1 MKIVFMGTPSFAV
14 PVLEELI
21 KNYEVTL
28 VVTQPDKE
36 VGRKRILTPSPIKEV
51 ALKNNIKVFQP
62 TKIREDY
69 QEVLDANP
77 DIIITAAYGQIIP
90 KILLDYPKYKCV
102 NVHAS
107 LLPKYR
113 GGAPIHHA
121 IINGDEYAGVTIMY
135 MAEKMDDGDIIS
147 QDKLLVGENNTTQLT
162 ERLSALG
169 ANLLMDT
176 LPNIFSGNINPIAQ
190 NDCEVTFAY
199 NISKEDEKIIFNN
212 TCIMVYNQIRGLA
225 DNPGGYALYKD
236 KKFKIYAS
244 SFEYSDIS
252 GEVGEIV
259 DTNKRLGIKV
269 KNGVIYPLTIQLEG
283 KNKMSIKDFYN
294 GMPNYFKLG
303 EIIKY
308 MEE

>member
-1 MKIVFMGTPSFAV
+1 MRIVFMGTPSFAV
-14 PVLEELI
+14 PSLEDLI
-21 KNYEVTL
+21 KNYEVVL

-36 VGRKRILTPSPIKEV
+36 VGRKRILTPSKVKEV
-51 ALKNNIKVFQP
+51 ALANNIEVFQP

-69 QEVLDANP
+69 QRILDVNP
-77 DIIITAAYGQIIP
+77 DIIVTAAYGQIIP
-90 KILLDYPKYKCV
+90 KILLDYPKYKCI

-135 MAEKMDDGDIIS
+135 MAEKMDDGDIIT
-147 QDKLLVGENNTTQLT
+147 QDKLLINDDNTTKLT
-162 ERLSALG
+162 ERLSILG
-169 ANLLMDT
+169 SNLLIDT
-176 LPNIFSGNINPIAQ
+176 LPKIINNEIKPIKQ
-190 NDCEVTFAY
+190 DPSLVSFAY
-199 NISKEDEKIIFNN
+199 NITKEDEKINFNN
-212 TCIMVYNQIRGLA
+212 DALMVYNQIRGLS
-225 DNPGGYALYKD
+225 DVPGGYAIYND
-236 KKFKIYAS
+236 KKIKIYS
-244 SFEYSDIS
+244 STYEYKEID
-252 GEVGEIV
+252 GEIGEIV

-303 EIIKY
+303 EVIK
-308 MEE
+308 

>member
-1 MKIVFMGTPSFAV
+1 MRIVFMGTPSFAV
-14 PVLEELI
+14 PVLENLI
-21 KNYEVTL
+21 EKYEVVL

-51 ALKNNIKVFQP
+51 ALKNNIEVFQP
-62 TKIREDY
+62 FKIREDY
-69 QEVLDANP
+69 QKVLDAKP

-147 QDKLLVGENNTTQLT
+147 QDKLLIGEDNTTKLT
-162 ERLSALG
+162 ERLSILG

-176 LPNIFSGNINPIAQ
+176 LPNIFSGNINPIKQ
-190 NDCEVTFAY
+190 NEKEVTFAY
-199 NISKEDEKIIFNN
+199 NITKEDEKINFNN
-212 TCIMVYNQIRGLA
+212 DAKMVYNQIRGLA
-225 DNPGGYALYKD
+225 DNPGGYALYKE
-236 KKFKIYAS
+236 KKFKIYSS
-244 SFEYSDIS
+244 SFEYSDID
-252 GEVGEIV
+252 GKIGEIV
-259 DTNKRLGIKV
+259 DTNKRLGIKT
-269 KNGVIYPLTIQLEG
+269 KNGVIYPLIIQLEG

-294 GMPNYFKLG
+294 GMPNYFVKG
-303 EIIKY
+303 EIV
-308 MEE
+308 E

>member
-21 KNYEVTL
+21 KNYDVTL

-69 QEVLDANP
+69 QEILDANP

-90 KILLDYPKYKCV
+90 KILLDFPKYKCV

-147 QDKLLVGENNTTQLT
+147 QDKILIGEDNTTELT

-169 ANLLMDT
+169 RDLLIKT
-176 LPNIFSGNINPIAQ
+176 LPDIFSNNIKPIKQ
-190 NDCEVTFAY
+190 NESEVTFAY
-199 NISKEDEKIIFNN
+199 NISKEDEKINWHN
-212 TCIMVYNQIRGLA
+212 TSIMVYNQIRGLA
-225 DNPGGYALYKD
+225 DNPGGYAIYND
-236 KKFKIYAS
+236 KKFKIYKS
-244 SFEYSDIS
+244 TYEIKEVD
-252 GEVGEIV
+252 GEIGEIV

-269 KNGVIYPLTIQLEG
+269 KDGIIYPLIIQLEG

-303 EIIKY
+303 DIIK
-308 MEE
+308 

>member
-147 QDKLLVGENNTTQLT
+147 QDKILIGDDNTTELT
-162 ERLSALG
+162 ERLSILG
-169 ANLLMDT
+169 RDLLIKT
-176 LPNIFSGNINPIAQ
+176 LPDIFSNNIKPIKQ
-190 NDCEVTFAY
+190 NESEVTFAY
-199 NISKEDEKIIFNN
+199 NISKEDEKINWHN

-225 DNPGGYALYKD
+225 DNPGGYAIYND
-236 KKFKIYAS
+236 KKVKIYKS
-244 SFEYSDIS
+244 TYEIKEVD
-252 GEVGEIV
+252 GEIGEIV

-269 KNGVIYPLTIQLEG
+269 KDGVIYPLIIQLEG

-294 GMPNYFKLG
+294 GSANYFKLG
-303 EIIKY
+303 DIIK
-308 MEE
+308 

>member
-21 KNYEVTL
+21 KNYDVTL

-69 QEVLDANP
+69 QEILDANP

-90 KILLDYPKYKCV
+90 KILLDFPKYKCV

-147 QDKLLVGENNTTQLT
+147 QDKILIGEDNTTELT
-162 ERLSALG
+162 ERLSILG
-169 ANLLMDT
+169 RDLLIKT
-176 LPNIFSGNINPIAQ
+176 LPDIFSNNIKPIKQ
-190 NDCEVTFAY
+190 NESEVTFAY
-199 NISKEDEKIIFNN
+199 NISKEDEKINWHN
-212 TCIMVYNQIRGLA
+212 TSIMVYNQIRGLA
-225 DNPGGYALYKD
+225 DNPGGYAIYND
-236 KKFKIYAS
+236 KKVKIYKS
-244 SFEYSDIS
+244 TYEIKEVD
-252 GEVGEIV
+252 GEIGEIV

-269 KNGVIYPLTIQLEG
+269 KDGIIYPLIIQLEG

-303 EIIKY
+303 DIIK
-308 MEE
+308 

>member
-36 VGRKRILTPSPIKEV
+36 VGRKKILTPSPVKEV

-62 TKIREDY
+62 AKIREDY

-90 KILLDYPKYKCV
+90 KVLLDYPKYKCV

-147 QDKLLVGENNTTQLT
+147 QDKILIGEDNTTELT
-162 ERLSALG
+162 KRLSILG
-169 ANLLMDT
+169 KDLLLKT
-176 LPNIFSGNINPIAQ
+176 LPDIFSNNIKPIKQ
-190 NDCEVTFAY
+190 NENEVTFAY
-199 NISKEDEKIIFNN
+199 NISKEDEKINWHN

-225 DNPGGYALYKD
+225 DNPGGYAIYND
-236 KKFKIYAS
+236 KKVKIYKS
-244 SFEYSDIS
+244 SYEEKEID
-252 GEVGEIV
+252 GEIGEIV

-269 KNGVIYPLTIQLEG
+269 KNGVIYPLIIQLEG
-283 KNKMSIKDFYN
+283 KNKMPIKDFYN

-303 EIIKY
+303 EIIK
-308 MEE
+308 

>member
-1 MKIVFMGTPSFAV
+1 MRVVFMGTPSFAV

-21 KNYEVTL
+21 KNYDVTL

-36 VGRKRILTPSPIKEV
+36 VGRKRILTPSPVKEV

-90 KILLDYPKYKCV
+90 KILLDFPKYKCV

-147 QDKLLVGENNTTQLT
+147 QDKILIGDDNTTELT
-162 ERLSALG
+162 ERLSILG
-169 ANLLMDT
+169 RDLLIKT
-176 LPNIFSGNINPIAQ
+176 LPDIFSNNIKPIKQ
-190 NDCEVTFAY
+190 NESEVTFAY
-199 NISKEDEKIIFNN
+199 NISKEDEKINWHN
-212 TCIMVYNQIRGLA
+212 TSIMVYNQIRGLA
-225 DNPGGYALYKD
+225 DNPGGYAIYND
-236 KKFKIYAS
+236 KKVKIYKS
-244 SFEYSDIS
+244 TYEIKEVD
-252 GEVGEIV
+252 GEIGEIV

-269 KNGVIYPLTIQLEG
+269 KDGIIYPLIIQLEG

-303 EIIKY
+303 DIIK
-308 MEE
+308 

>member
-1 MKIVFMGTPSFAV
+1 MRIVFMGTPNFSV
-14 PVLEELI
+14 PILEELI
-21 KNYEVTL
+21 KNYEVVL

-51 ALKNNIKVFQP
+51 ATRNNIEVFQP
-62 TKIREDY
+62 VRIKEDY
-69 QEVLDANP
+69 QKILDAKP

-90 KILLDYPKYKCV
+90 KEVLDYPKYKCV

-113 GGAPIHHA
+113 GGAPIHWA

-135 MAEKMDDGDIIS
+135 MAPKMDAGDIIS
-147 QDKLLVGENNTTQLT
+147 QDKLLIGSDNTTTLT
-162 ERLSALG
+162 DRLSILG
-169 ANLLMDT
+169 RDLLIKT
-176 LPNIFSGNINPIAQ
+176 LPLIFSGNINPIKQ
-190 NDCEVTFAY
+190 NDSEVTFAY
-199 NISKEDEKIIFNN
+199 NISKEDEKINFNN
-212 TCIMVYNQIRGLA
+212 TCIMVYNQIRGLSLI
-225 DNPGGYALYKD
+225 PGGYAIYND
-236 KKFKIYAS
+236 KKIKIYES
-244 SFEYSDIS
+244 TYEIKEIN
-252 GEVGEIV
+252 GEIGEIV

-303 EIIKY
+303 EIIK
-308 MEE
+308 

>member
-36 VGRKRILTPSPIKEV
+36 VGRKKILTPSPVKEV

-62 TKIREDY
+62 AKIREDY

-90 KILLDYPKYKCV
+90 KVLLDYPKYKCV

-147 QDKLLVGENNTTQLT
+147 QDKILIGEDNTTELT
-162 ERLSALG
+162 KRLSILG
-169 ANLLMDT
+169 NKLLLKT
-176 LPNIFSGNINPIAQ
+176 LPDIFSNNIKPIKQ
-190 NDCEVTFAY
+190 NENEVTFAY
-199 NISKEDEKIIFNN
+199 NISKEDEKINWHN

-225 DNPGGYALYKD
+225 DNPGGYAIYND
-236 KKFKIYAS
+236 KKVKIYKS
-244 SFEYSDIS
+244 SYEEKEID
-252 GEVGEIV
+252 GEIGEIV

-269 KNGVIYPLTIQLEG
+269 KNGVIYPLIIQLEG
-283 KNKMSIKDFYN
+283 KNKMPIKDFYN

-303 EIIKY
+303 EIIK
-308 MEE
+308 

>member
-1 MKIVFMGTPSFAV
+1 MRIVFMGTPNFSV
-14 PVLEELI
+14 PILEELI
-21 KNYEVTL
+21 KNYEVVL

-51 ALKNNIKVFQP
+51 ATRNNIEVFQP
-62 TKIREDY
+62 VRIKEDY
-69 QEVLDANP
+69 QKILDAKP

-90 KILLDYPKYKCV
+90 KEVLDYPKYKCV

-113 GGAPIHHA
+113 GGAPIHWA

-135 MAEKMDDGDIIS
+135 MEPKMDAGDIIS
-147 QDKLLVGENNTTQLT
+147 QDKLLIGSDNTTTLT
-162 ERLSALG
+162 DRLSILG
-169 ANLLMDT
+169 RDLLIKT
-176 LPNIFSGNINPIAQ
+176 LPLIFSGNINPIKQ
-190 NDCEVTFAY
+190 NDSEVTFAY
-199 NISKEDEKIIFNN
+199 NISKEDEKINFNN
-212 TCIMVYNQIRGLA
+212 TCIMVYNQIRGLSLI
-225 DNPGGYALYKD
+225 PGGYAIYND
-236 KKFKIYAS
+236 KKIKIYES
-244 SFEYSDIS
+244 TYEIKEIN
-252 GEVGEIV
+252 GEIGEIV

-303 EIIKY
+303 EIIK
-308 MEE
+308 

>member
-147 QDKLLVGENNTTQLT
+147 QDKILIGDDNTTELT
-162 ERLSALG
+162 ERLSILG
-169 ANLLMDT
+169 RDLLIKT
-176 LPNIFSGNINPIAQ
+176 LPDIFSNNIKPIKQ
-190 NDCEVTFAY
+190 NESEVTFAY
-199 NISKEDEKIIFNN
+199 NISKEDEKINWHN

-225 DNPGGYALYKD
+225 DNPGGYAIYNE
-236 KKFKIYAS
+236 KKVKIYKS
-244 SFEYSDIS
+244 TYEIKEVD
-252 GEVGEIV
+252 GEIGEIV

-269 KNGVIYPLTIQLEG
+269 KDGIIYPLIIQLEG

-294 GMPNYFKLG
+294 GMPNYFKLKD
-303 EIIKY
+303 IIK
-308 MEE
+308 